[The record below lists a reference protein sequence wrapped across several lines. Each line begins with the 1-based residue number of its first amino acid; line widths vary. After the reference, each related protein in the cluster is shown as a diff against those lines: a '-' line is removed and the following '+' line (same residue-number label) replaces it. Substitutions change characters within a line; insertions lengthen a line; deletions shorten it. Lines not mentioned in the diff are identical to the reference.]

1 MGGYGSG
8 KRGTRD
14 TVESCL
20 SIDANFYAKRG
31 FFKPGIWHGIARW
44 STGGRET
51 GSCGVLVR
59 IEEGRA
65 SVTLQYNKQERIVP
79 LTYYVPGFGGRRY
92 LFLCPVCD
100 RRVRTL
106 HFNNVRDGVA
116 VACRTCHNLTYTSC
130 NESHKH
136 DSIFKLMARGDSR
149 FTWKD
154 YKQAMDKL
162 TKESRKR

>member
-1 MGGYGSG
+1 MLI
-8 KRGTRD
+8 
-14 TVESCL
+14 EIL
-20 SIDANFYAKRG
+20 
-31 FFKPGIWHGIARW
+31 P
-44 STGGRET
+44 GRET
-51 GSCGVLVR
+51 
-59 IEEGRA
+59 A
-65 SVTLQYNKQERIVP
+65 TFQYNSREAVVM
-79 LTYYVPGFGGRRY
+79 LSHYVPGFGGRRY
-92 LFLCPVCD
+92 LFLCPLCG
-100 RRVRTL
+100 RRARTL

-136 DSIFKLMARGDSR
+136 DSIFKMMARGDSR